1 MSLAFLFPGQGSQCL
16 GMGAE
21 LFSQFPAKVEEAS
34 SVLGYS
40 LAELCIEGPEN
51 KLNQTQF
58 YSACSLLRFIYGG
71 TS

>member
-40 LAELCIEGPEN
+40 LTELCIEGPEN

-58 YSACSLLRFIYGG
+58 TQPALYCVFIYGG